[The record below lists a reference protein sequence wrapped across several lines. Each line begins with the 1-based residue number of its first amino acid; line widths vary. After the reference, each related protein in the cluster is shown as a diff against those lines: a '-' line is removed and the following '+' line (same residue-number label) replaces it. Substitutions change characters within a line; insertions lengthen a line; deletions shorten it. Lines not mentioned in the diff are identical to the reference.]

1 MNRFFE
7 QKQIIGMVHL
17 LPLPGSPKYRYND
30 NEIALQAFKDVEELI
45 KGGVDAF
52 IIENFNDDPY
62 GETIDVFGFA
72 LMTSICSQIRIKYPH
87 VKMGINIQ
95 FDDYEK
101 ELALAKAV
109 RADFIRSEVFID
121 TRVGIQGILKP
132 KAREIALIKNQY
144 NLDVL
149 IFADVDVKH
158 SVALVKEPLIE
169 LVARCKEEGADAV
182 ILTGTK
188 TGENAKIED
197 IMEVKKQL
205 GESFPIIVG
214 SGIKP
219 ATVKQYL
226 QYADGVIVGSSIKID
241 GNVRNGVDSERV
253 RLLVENAK

>member
-1 MNRFFE
+1 M
-7 QKQIIGMVHL
+7 
-17 LPLPGSPKYRYND
+17 
-30 NEIALQAFKDVEELI
+30 
-45 KGGVDAF
+45 
-52 IIENFNDDPY
+52 
-62 GETIDVFGFA
+62 
-72 LMTSICSQIRIKYPH
+72 
-87 VKMGINIQ
+87 
-95 FDDYEK
+95 
-101 ELALAKAV
+101 
-109 RADFIRSEVFID
+109 
-121 TRVGIQGILKP
+121 
-132 KAREIALIKNQY
+132 IKNQY